1 MTRLS
6 GYLIRLFA
14 ADAMALFA
22 IAAFLLFLMQA
33 LRSFDVVS
41 VKGQDL
47 VTLLGQALL
56 SMPTLAIAFL
66 FVCIGIGLARSLKG
80 LQLSQELHII
90 HSSRRTG
97 ALFGAIATYA
107 LGGALVVLLLTNII
121 EPTTKRF
128 FNAWSAGIAADL
140 VGRTLTPH
148 RFVEVTPGV
157 TLVIGSRGTEGVLG
171 SFFADDRR
179 NPEMRRTYTAD
190 SATVV
195 ADEEGYVLQLFNG
208 AIQYMSDDFQFSE
221 ISFARYDL
229 AVDRLTG
236 ATDTPG
242 GLDTV
247 TTLDLVQNALAAGYF
262 DFGTL
267 QQLGGRFGEGLR
279 VLAICL
285 MVAALAAFPHGRRNA
300 YEVPIEIMVILA
312 AFAERA
318 VSVNVP
324 LGTPLL
330 PFSGPLFLGAASVLV
345 LSWRMRPRR
354 AALAVREATA

>member
-6 GYLIRLFA
+6 GYLTRLFA
-14 ADAMALFA
+14 ADAAALFA
-22 IAAFLLFLMQA
+22 IAAFLLFLMQS

-47 VTLLGQALL
+47 ATLLGQALL

-66 FVCIGIGLARSLKG
+66 FVCVGIGLARGLRA

-90 HSSRRTG
+90 HASRRTR
-97 ALFGAIATYA
+97 ALAGAIAAYA
-107 LGGALVVLLLTNII
+107 LGGTLVVLLLTNVI

-128 FNAWSAGIAADL
+128 FNAWSASIAADL

-157 TLVIGSRGTEGVLG
+157 TLVIGSRGAEGILG

-179 NPEMRRTYTAD
+179 SAEMRRTYTAK

-195 ADEEGYVLQLFNG
+195 ADEEGYVLQLFDG
-208 AIQYMSDDFQFSE
+208 AIQYMTDDFQFSE

-236 ATDTPG
+236 TADMPS

-247 TTLDLVQNALAAGYF
+247 TSTDLVADALAAGYF
-262 DFGTL
+262 DQGTL

-285 MVAALAAFPHGRRNA
+285 MVAALAAFPHGRRGMF
-300 YEVPIEIMVILA
+300 EVPIEIVVIVA

-318 VSVNVP
+318 ITANVNF
-324 LGTPLL
+324 GTPLL
-330 PFSGPLFLGAASVLV
+330 PFSGPIFLAAASVL
-345 LSWRMRPRR
+345 LLAWRMRTRR
-354 AALAVREATA
+354 IAGASEAPA